1 MDVKKA
7 LERLTPATGRLPNWD
22 GVLQDARPSRAR
34 WAAPRLA
41 IVAAVLGVAAL
52 FALAPWKTGERTG
65 VLDRALA
72 AVGDGPVLHAVVRE
86 GWGGDVIDL
95 KTGERT
101 RINGEREV
109 WYDPGRGLHSVSR
122 FGGVHQGEELW
133 PPGEV
138 PRFLSKTFGLLAEG
152 YPEALEAGRAR
163 LLGPGEVF
171 GIPVYWI
178 RVDAEMLPEGNQLH
192 EWAHDVAVSRES
204 YEPVAT
210 RETVDGKAGPDRES
224 RVLELELL
232 AKGEGDF
239 TKGAPNPLDGGAFRA
254 GGQPIEL
261 SEAASTLGHQ
271 PLWLGPEH
279 SGLRLAQ
286 VGLSTTT
293 VGRTQETVLQGTAAA
308 EAKACVAKARR
319 MHKRGEPPR
328 PDCLRRL
335 GSFGIREGKVY
346 VEKGPPIWGAEHKAV
361 QIVYSNDAVSRGP
374 VSIFPNYEG
383 PHVVVHQ
390 TTDPH
395 PGFFRGATGYTPP
408 EGSIIVFGRFANLRQ
423 NGIYVAIQ
431 ASSEELLLSAAR
443 ALRPL
448 SAGSGAG
455 E

>member
-1 MDVKKA
+1 MDVKQTM
-7 LERLTPATGRLPNWD
+7 ERLTPETERLPYWD
-22 GVLQDARPSRAR
+22 GVLRDARPSRAR

-41 IVAAVLGVAAL
+41 VASAVLGVAAVI
-52 FALAPWKTGERTG
+52 AVAPWKTGESTG

-72 AVGDGPVLHAVVRE
+72 AVGEGPVLHAVVRE

-95 KTGERT
+95 ETGERT
-101 RINGEREV
+101 RMNGEREV
-109 WYDPGRGLHSVSR
+109 WYDPARGLHSVSR
-122 FGGVHQGEELW
+122 FGGIHQGEELW
-133 PPGEV
+133 PPGDV
-138 PRFLSKTFGLLAEG
+138 PRFLAKTFGLLAEG

-178 RVDAEMLPEGNQLH
+178 RVYADLLPEGTRLH

-210 RETVDGKAGPDRES
+210 RETVDGKIGPDRES
-224 RVLELELL
+224 RVLELELV
-232 AKGEGDF
+232 ADGEGDF
-239 TKGAPNPLDGGAFRA
+239 TKGTPNSLDGGAFRED
-254 GGQPIEL
+254 GEPIEL
-261 SEAASTLGHQ
+261 SQAEGTLGRK
-271 PLWLGPEH
+271 PRWLGPEH

-286 VGLSTTT
+286 VGVRTTA
-293 VGRTQETVLQGTAAA
+293 VGRRQQTEVKGAAAA

-319 MHKRGEPPR
+319 MHKRGDPPR

-335 GSFGIREGKVY
+335 GSFGIREGRVY

-361 QIVYSNDAVSRGP
+361 QLVYSNDAVSRLP

-383 PHVVVHQ
+383 PHVVVQQ

-408 EGSIIVFGRFANLRQ
+408 EGSMIAFGRFANLKQ
-423 NGIYVAIQ
+423 DGVYLAIQ
-431 ASSEELLLSAAR
+431 ASSKELLLSAAR

-455 E
+455 G

>member
-1 MDVKKA
+1 MDMKQS
-7 LERLTPATGRLPNWD
+7 LERLTPETGRLPYWD

-41 IVAAVLGVAAL
+41 IVAAVLGVAA
-52 FALAPWKTGERTG
+52 FIAIAPWKTGESTG

-72 AVGDGPVLHAVVRE
+72 AVGEGPVLHAVVRE

-95 KTGERT
+95 ETGERT
-101 RINGEREV
+101 RMNGEREV
-109 WYDPGRGLHSVSR
+109 WYDPARGLHSVSR

-133 PPGEV
+133 PPGEL
-138 PRFLSKTFGLLAEG
+138 PRFLAKTFGLLAEG

-210 RETVDGKAGPDRES
+210 RETVDGQTGPDRES

-232 AKGEGDF
+232 ADGEGDF
-239 TKGAPNPLDGGAFRA
+239 TKGAPNPLDGGAFRED
-254 GGQPIEL
+254 GEPIEL
-261 SEAASTLGHQ
+261 SQAEGSLGSK

-286 VGLSTTT
+286 VGVRTTT
-293 VGRTQETVLQGTAAA
+293 VGRTQQTELKGAAAA
-308 EAKACVAKARR
+308 EAKACVAETRR
-319 MHKRGEPPR
+319 TRPRR
-328 PDCLRRL
+328 PDCLRKF
-335 GSFGIREGKVY
+335 GSFAMREGKVFLHAA
-346 VEKGPPIWGAEHKAV
+346 PPIWGAEHKAV
-361 QIVYSNDAVSRGP
+361 QLVYSNAAVSREP

-383 PHVVVHQ
+383 PHVVVQQ

-395 PGFFRGATGYTPP
+395 PGFFRGAIGYTPP
-408 EGSIIVFGRFANLRQ
+408 EGSIIVFGRFANLKQ
-423 NGIYVAIQ
+423 DGVYVAIH
-431 ASSEELLLSAAR
+431 ASDKELLLSAAR
-443 ALRPL
+443 ALKPL
-448 SAGSGAG
+448 NAGSGAG
-455 E
+455 G